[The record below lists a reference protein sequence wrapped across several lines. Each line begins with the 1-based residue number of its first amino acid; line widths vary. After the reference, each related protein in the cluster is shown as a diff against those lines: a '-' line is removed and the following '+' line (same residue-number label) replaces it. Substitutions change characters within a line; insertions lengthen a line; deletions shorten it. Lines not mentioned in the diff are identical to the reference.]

1 MPNLRE
7 LAEVTGL
14 LERLA
19 AVEDALTPNERE
31 LYRSL
36 KAKYEAPGAA
46 GFEDRTCLEVMLR
59 NVEIRRAHGLDPQDT
74 VGRIVDLPLK
84 DDAGDG

>member
-1 MPNLRE
+1 MPNLTE
-7 LAEVTGL
+7 LAEVTRL
-14 LERLA
+14 LEELA

-36 KAKYEAPGAA
+36 KAKYETPGPV

-59 NVEIRRAHGLDPQDT
+59 NVEIRRAHDLDPQDT
-74 VGRIVDLPLK
+74 VGRIVDLPRK
-84 DDAGDG
+84 DDPREG

>member
-7 LAEVTGL
+7 LAEVTRL
-14 LERLA
+14 LEELA

-36 KAKYEAPGAA
+36 AAKYAAPGPV

-59 NVEIRRAHGLDPQDT
+59 NIEIRRAHGLDPQDT
-74 VGRIVDLPLK
+74 LGRVVDLPRK
-84 DDAGDG
+84 DGGGEG

>member
-7 LAEVTGL
+7 LAEVTRL
-14 LERLA
+14 LDELA

-36 KAKYEAPGAA
+36 KAKHATPGA
-46 GFEDRTCLEVMLR
+46 GSFDDRTCL
-59 NVEIRRAHGLDPQDT
+59 
-74 VGRIVDLPLK
+74 
-84 DDAGDG
+84 DAEDA